1 MSIAINGQF
10 YPNNKIIVT
19 EDEKVY
25 KKPSTLGGVGAGLVG
40 MTVASPVANL
50 TKKPFAKMA
59 LAEINSL
66 STQGDV
72 YKKAAAQAFENSGLA
87 EKGVKLIDASKLTAE
102 EITQISKEALP
113 KWVNKL
119 PASAKNRVEQKLSKQ
134 IEGLKRGNNAAFVPT
149 SNKILVSGEKM
160 SGATFHEMGHALNKN
175 TPGIGRVLAKLRQPG
190 MILASVALL
199 IGAFKRKKA
208 DGEQPSGIVDRATTF
223 IKNNAGKVAFA
234 GFIPLLAE
242 EGLASIKGAKLA
254 KPLISPDAYK
264 KLNKMHGKAF
274 LTYLGAAVCMG
285 LAART
290 ASWVH
295 DKLSAPKRIA

>member
-1 MSIAINGQF
+1 MSIAINGQV
-10 YPNNKIIVT
+10 YPNNKVIVT
-19 EDEKVY
+19 KNNEVY
-25 KKPSTLGGVGAGLVG
+25 KNPSTLGGIGAGLVG

-59 LAEINSL
+59 LAEINNL
-66 STQGDV
+66 STQGDL
-72 YKKAAAQAFENSGLA
+72 YKSAAAKAFENSGLA
-87 EKGVKLIDASKLTAE
+87 NKGVELIDASKLSAE
-102 EITQISKEALP
+102 EISKITQEAMP
-113 KWVNKL
+113 KWINKL
-119 PASAKNRVEQKLSKQ
+119 PEKVKGPVTSMLEAQ
-134 IEGLKRGNNAAFVPT
+134 IKGLKNGNNAAFIPNT
-149 SNKILVSGEKM
+149 NKILVSGEKM

-190 MILASVALL
+190 MILASAAVL

-208 DGEQPSGIVDRATTF
+208 EGEEPKGIIDRTTTF
-223 IKNNAGKVAFA
+223 VKNNAGKLAFA

-242 EGLASIKGAKLA
+242 EGLASIKGAKMA
-254 KPLISPDAYK
+254 KPLLSPEAYK
-264 KLNKMHGKAF
+264 NLNKMHGKAF